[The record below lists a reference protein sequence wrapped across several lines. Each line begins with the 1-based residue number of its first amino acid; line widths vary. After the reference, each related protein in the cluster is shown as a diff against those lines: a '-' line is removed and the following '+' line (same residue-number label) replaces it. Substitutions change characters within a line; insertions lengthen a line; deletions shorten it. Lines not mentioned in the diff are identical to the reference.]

1 MHDESS
7 TALMTEFIALGNH
20 RKAVKVVMVENA
32 WKFRRMQL
40 ERFSGVLESYGLD
53 PKLWPP
59 AAVIVLL
66 SGIAW
71 FVRTDESFG
80 VELGGTRPRA
90 RRAPHGRWRGARPTS
105 TLKKPTR
112 SWLAASRSLPHSGA
126 LAHVTR
132 RVPLRAARPA

>member
-32 WKFRRMQL
+32 RKFRRMQL
-40 ERFSGVLESYGLD
+40 QRFSGVLESYGLD
-53 PKLWPP
+53 PTLWPP

-66 SGIAW
+66 SGISW

-80 VELGGTRPRA
+80 VELGANETVELVERHIRA
-90 RRAPHGRWRGARPTS
+90 LEGERVTKPSKPAPKRKPAKRRS
-105 TLKKPTR
+105 
-112 SWLAASRSLPHSGA
+112 
-126 LAHVTR
+126 
-132 RVPLRAARPA
+132 